1 MPECCDQLFH
11 ISRVFQDHLV
21 SLVLQDSL
29 AAMELMV
36 VMEKWVLK
44 ALRDLRDLLD
54 HWDSKVLR
62 ENLEQEV

>member
-1 MPECCDQLFH
+1 M
-11 ISRVFQDHLV
+11 
-21 SLVLQDSL
+21 VLQDSL